1 MEKNNIPG
9 NPLGELPAPL
19 SSYPT
24 NELRDRLR
32 LLVGGQT
39 IERRKEPRYINERK
53 RLNDEIYRRDQQAET
68 VSFEERPTVSADAMH
83 LTPTIAYAQLGPYV
97 DAAVAAL
104 NGFTGY
110 EDNLRGQATEILL
123 GMVPKPAEEAFTA
136 LMERAERWN
145 EED

>member
-1 MEKNNIPG
+1 MRQDNIPG
-9 NPLGELPAPL
+9 NPLAELVGPL
-19 SSYPT
+19 SGYPT
-24 NELRDRLR
+24 SYLRDRR
-32 LLVGGQT
+32 HLLVGGQST
-39 IERRKEPRYINERK
+39 EHRQEQRFLDEVA
-53 RLNDEIYRRDQQAET
+53 RLHQEIQSRDQQAQA

-123 GMVPKPAEEAFTA
+123 GMVPTPVEEAFTA

-145 EED
+145 EE